1 MALVLLFAGTAI
13 GRVTLDGGE
22 PAAGFLEPFPA
33 YERVGPVFRRAGN
46 ALWRARFLADAL
58 GDALG
63 ARPWAHADVAAAEAA
78 RAELSLAT
86 EAGAAVDV
94 AWLDFWDSTLHREP
108 PFVLA
113 YFGAQGA
120 AGPARVPPPP
130 TAGGGSR
137 PAA

>member
-1 MALVLLFAGTAI
+1 MAHLLLFAGTVI
-13 GRVTLDGGE
+13 GRVALDGGE

-33 YERVGPVFRRAGN
+33 YERVAPVFRRAGN
-46 ALWRARFLADAL
+46 ALWRARFRPDFL
-58 GDALG
+58 GVV
-63 ARPWAHADVAAAEAA
+63 PWARADVAAAEAA

-94 AWLDFWDSTLHREP
+94 AWLDFWDSALHREP
-108 PFVLA
+108 PFVLV

-120 AGPARVPPPP
+120 PAPARVPAPPA
-130 TAGGGSR
+130 AGGGSR